1 MDDDGV
7 APARKAQHEFQL
19 RAFGVFA
26 RGFIGEGLIK
36 RDPVQLPLDLLV
48 KGADPDVANTLSRH
62 RSRKTVKIS
71 SITLHELSRN
81 AKRDPILTDK
91 AAPSVQLGYTPTGQR
106 GPGS

>member
-1 MDDDGV
+1 MTAKRRVRWRIKFYHAFALGV

-48 KGADPDVANTLSRH
+48 KRADPDVANTLSRH
-62 RSRKTVKIS
+62 RSRKTVKIKF
-71 SITLHELSRN
+71 ITLH
-81 AKRDPILTDK
+81 K
-91 AAPSVQLGYTPTGQR
+91 LGAGCARTSPTI
-106 GPGS
+106 